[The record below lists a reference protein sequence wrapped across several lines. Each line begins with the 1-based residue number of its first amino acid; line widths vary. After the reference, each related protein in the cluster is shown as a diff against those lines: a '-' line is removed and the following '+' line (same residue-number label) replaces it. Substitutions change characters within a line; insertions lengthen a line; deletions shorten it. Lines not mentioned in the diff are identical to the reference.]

1 MPSLEEPFDRSDD
14 VFQPGNKVGR
24 YRLLGP
30 LGAGGMAHIWAAR
43 NEQNRFTRTIVL
55 KVIRSEFA
63 SDEEYRRMLVD
74 EATAAAAIHHPNICE
89 VFELGSHCSTL
100 FIAMEWVAG
109 DALSGLL
116 RGDPSRRA
124 LPLPLAARVIANA
137 CSGLHAAHEATG
149 PDGAPLNIVHRDVS
163 PQNIL
168 LSVSGQ
174 VKVSDFGIAKA
185 RDQLHARTRTG
196 NIKGK
201 FAYIPPEQVRGT
213 GLDRRAD
220 IYAMGAVL
228 YVAATGTRPFG
239 SGAQAALSRI
249 IKGDFAR
256 PTQVVAGF
264 PENLEGIILK
274 ALAYHPEQRYQTAD
288 ELRLALENWLADEG
302 ELVTATDVAR
312 AVKARLSAEATERI
326 RVLKMSPETLHRMT
340 LASKPPGDGTPTH
353 PTASPIAGIPTPGG
367 GGPSARIASQRPPTQ
382 RPPARVSQRPS
393 TRVPASVPA
402 PGDEVPT
409 HRPPATR
416 PQEGTLLSARWYER
430 FVKRSS

>member
-1 MPSLEEPFDRSDD
+1 MPNLQDTSDRNDD
-14 VFQPGNKVGR
+14 VFRPGHKVGR

-74 EATAAAAIHHPNICE
+74 EATASAAIRHPNICE
-89 VFELGSHCSTL
+89 VFELGSHCDTL

-116 RGDPSRRA
+116 KGEQGRRA
-124 LPLPLAARVIANA
+124 LPLPVAARIIANA

-149 PDGAPLNIVHRDVS
+149 PDGSPLNIVHRDVS

-220 IYAMGAVL
+220 VYAMGAVL
-228 YVAATGTRPFG
+228 YVATTGARPFG

-249 IKGDFAR
+249 IKGEF
-256 PTQVVAGF
+256 PTPKEVVSGF
-264 PENLEGIILK
+264 PLDLESIILK

-288 ELRLALENWLADEG
+288 DMRLALEEWLAAHG
-302 ELVTATDVAR
+302 EMITATDVAR
-312 AVKARLSAEATERI
+312 AVKARLTPDAAERI
-326 RVLKMSPETLHRMT
+326 RALKMSPESLNRLS
-340 LASKPPGDGTPTH
+340 LAPKVSGDGTPNF
-353 PTASPIAGIPTPGG
+353 PTAAPLGSATPSTSEGRSATR
-367 GGPSARIASQRPPTQ
+367 PSARPN
-382 RPPARVSQRPS
+382 
-393 TRVPASVPA
+393 
-402 PGDEVPT
+402 GDEVPT
-409 HRPPATR
+409 HRPPAKTAR
-416 PQEGTLLSARWYER
+416 DAGGAPLPRWYER
-430 FVKRSS
+430 LVQKRS

>member
-1 MPSLEEPFDRSDD
+1 
-14 VFQPGNKVGR
+14 
-24 YRLLGP
+24 
-30 LGAGGMAHIWAAR
+30 
-43 NEQNRFTRTIVL
+43 
-55 KVIRSEFA
+55 
-63 SDEEYRRMLVD
+63 
-74 EATAAAAIHHPNICE
+74 
-89 VFELGSHCSTL
+89 
-100 FIAMEWVAG
+100 
-109 DALSGLL
+109 
-116 RGDPSRRA
+116 
-124 LPLPLAARVIANA
+124 
-137 CSGLHAAHEATG
+137 
-149 PDGAPLNIVHRDVS
+149 VS

-196 NIKGK
+196 NHKGK
-201 FAYIPPEQVRGT
+201 FAYIPPEQLRGT

-264 PENLEGIILK
+264 PENLESIILK

-288 ELRLALENWLADEG
+288 ELRLALETWLAEEG

-367 GGPSARIASQRPPTQ
+367 GDPSARIASQRPPPQ
-382 RPPARVSQRPS
+382 RPAARVSQRPS